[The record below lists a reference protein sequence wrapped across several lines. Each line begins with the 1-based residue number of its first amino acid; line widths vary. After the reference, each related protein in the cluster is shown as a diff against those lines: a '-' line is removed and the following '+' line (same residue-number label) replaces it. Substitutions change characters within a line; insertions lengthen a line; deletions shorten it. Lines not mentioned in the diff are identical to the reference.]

1 MRPPIRVLLTYAT
14 APEARLTVKKTI
26 TLLPLVL
33 ALALPVRAAK
43 PSKAAAPPARSS
55 VGMGCVIPPAGWQVS
70 MQQHEGWASGTIR
83 EAASGRFVSF
93 SIGTDAPAASPT
105 RIAQFQW
112 LKNENL
118 GDATLYYG
126 LERKADGHSILE
138 ATVVRGPRVA
148 NFITPQ
154 RGDFDGLPSLLSIA
168 RSYSE
173 KCPEATRKK

>member
-1 MRPPIRVLLTYAT
+1 MS
-14 APEARLTVKKTI
+14 VKKAI
-26 TLLPLVL
+26 THLPLVF
-33 ALALPVRAAK
+33 ALALPVLAAK
-43 PSKAAAPPARSS
+43 PSKAPTSASRSPQS
-55 VGMGCVIPPAGWQVS
+55 VGLGCVLPPTGWQVS
-70 MQQHEGWASGTIR
+70 LQQHEGWASGTIR

-112 LKNENL
+112 LKTENL
-118 GDATLYYG
+118 KDATLHYG
-126 LERKADGHSILE
+126 MEKKADGHSILE
-138 ATVVRGPRVA
+138 ATVLRGAVVA

-154 RGDFDGLPSLLSIA
+154 RGDFDSLPSLLSIA